1 MEQHLKIK
9 FHIDAITGKKQYHD
23 EQSKKSQYP
32 VEHLSDK
39 LSEKVE
45 LSNDPEC
52 QSSNKILNQLIQVC
66 YSIMIYLVSAIF
78 STTLNNVIS
87 DFKC

>member
-9 FHIDAITGKKQYHD
+9 FHIDANTGKKQYYD
-23 EQSKKSQYP
+23 EHSKKSQYP
-32 VEHLSDK
+32 VEHFLDK

-52 QSSNKILNQLIQVC
+52 QSSIL
-66 YSIMIYLVSAIF
+66 
-78 STTLNNVIS
+78 
-87 DFKC
+87 K